1 MDFLQSVVLF
11 FNSSKKD
18 CASSVKIKYLQ
29 SKFTVMKTALSLF
42 ILFFTLGLQA
52 QTFDIS
58 GKASVPSDEINNLV
72 VSLYS
77 ATSNLMIKMSTT
89 NSDGSFKF
97 VAINSDSFYL
107 IISGITIKDFKSQ
120 NFDVIDKSIVLL
132 PFELEKKA
140 DQLKEVVVVN
150 KKSVITVLADKTVFN
165 VQNTLSATGTTAFE
179 LLRKAPGIVIDNNDN
194 LIVEGKTG
202 VQIYIDGKPSILSGQ
217 DLNAYLKSIQS
228 SDVDAIEIITQPSSK
243 YDAAG
248 NAGIVNIKLKK
259 DKRFGTNGSV
269 ALGYGIGRF
278 GKYESSLSLN
288 HRSKKTNLFGSY
300 SNRFDD
306 SFSFINLYR
315 RQSNTIFD
323 SRTTNISNTNVN
335 NIKTGLDYYA
345 TKKSTFGFV
354 VNANFNNSYADGN
367 TRTPITPQGN
377 TSPDQVLVAQSSSQ
391 SKTYNIQSN
400 LNYRFADTLG
410 HTLNVDF
417 DYGKY
422 NRKRDNFQPNTY
434 YNGDETMVQDQ
445 FIYRMNTPI
454 DIDIISFKSDYEQNF
469 MKGKLGLGFKTSVV
483 STDNTFDFYDVQN
496 NSETLNTNRSNK
508 FKYRENIN
516 ALYFNYNRKWDK
528 MAFQI
533 GLRAEQTISKGELR
547 SIQFNQNN
555 TVKRNYT
562 NYFPST
568 GLTYNPNQNNAWVIN
583 YSKRIE
589 RPSYQSLN
597 PFEMQLDELSFSRG
611 NPFLQPQYT
620 DNYKISHTYKYTLT
634 TSLSYSFI
642 KDFFAQ
648 ITQAE
653 GTNKNFITTRNVA
666 NQEVWNLGVSYPF
679 SPKKWWDVFVNVSA
693 SNSSYKGNDAN
704 FVSITQN
711 NFNFYGQNT
720 FSLPKKIKLEIS
732 GWYSSP
738 SVWGG
743 TYRTLSLGSLDIALQ
758 KKILKDKVNV
768 RLALSDVFYTS
779 PWSGTTQFGD
789 LYIAGNGGYESR
801 QFRVN
806 ISYNFGNSEAKTAK
820 RNSSI
825 EEENKRI

>member
-1 MDFLQSVVLF
+1 M
-11 FNSSKKD
+11 
-18 CASSVKIKYLQ
+18 KI
-29 SKFTVMKTALSLF
+29 VLSLF
-42 ILFFTLGLQA
+42 IVLFTIGLKA
-52 QTFDIS
+52 QSFEIS
-58 GKASVPSDEINNLV
+58 GKASVPNEKTANLT

-77 ATSNLMIKMSTT
+77 ATTNLIVKSSIT
-89 NSDGSFKF
+89 NTEGTFNFD
-97 VAINSDSFYL
+97 AINSGSFYI
-107 IISGITIKDFKSQ
+107 IISGITVKDFKSQ
-120 NFDVIDKSIVLL
+120 SFDVIDKSIVLSA
-132 PFELEKKA
+132 FELEKKP

-150 KKSVITVLADKTVFN
+150 KKPVITVLADKTVFN

-228 SDVDAIEIITQPSSK
+228 SDVESIEIITQPSSK

-278 GKYESSLSLN
+278 GKYDSSLSLN

-306 SFSFINLYR
+306 SYSFINLYR

-323 SRTTNISNTNVN
+323 SKTTNISNTNAN

-345 TKKSTFGFV
+345 NKKSTFGFV

-377 TSPDQVLVAQSSSQ
+377 TSPDQVLVAQSNSQ

-400 LNYRFADTLG
+400 LNYRYADTLG
-410 HTLNVDF
+410 HTLNTDF

-422 NRKRDNFQPNTY
+422 NRNRDNFQPNTY

-445 FIYRMNTPI
+445 FVYRMNTPI
-454 DIDIISFKSDYEQNF
+454 GIDIISFKSDYEQNF

-483 STDNTFDFYDVQN
+483 RTDNTFDFYNVEN
-496 NSETLNTNRSNK
+496 NTETLNNDRSNK

-516 ALYFNYNRKWDK
+516 ALYFNFNRKWEK

-533 GLRAEQTISKGELR
+533 GLRAEQTLLKGELI
-547 SIQFNQNN
+547 STQANQNN

-589 RPSYQSLN
+589 RPNYN
-597 PFEMQLDELSFSRG
+597 P
-611 NPFLQPQYT
+611 
-620 DNYKISHTYKYTLT
+620 
-634 TSLSYSFI
+634 
-642 KDFFAQ
+642 
-648 ITQAE
+648 
-653 GTNKNFITTRNVA
+653 
-666 NQEVWNLGVSYPF
+666 
-679 SPKKWWDVFVNVSA
+679 
-693 SNSSYKGNDAN
+693 
-704 FVSITQN
+704 
-711 NFNFYGQNT
+711 
-720 FSLPKKIKLEIS
+720 
-732 GWYSSP
+732 
-738 SVWGG
+738 
-743 TYRTLSLGSLDIALQ
+743 
-758 KKILKDKVNV
+758 
-768 RLALSDVFYTS
+768 
-779 PWSGTTQFGD
+779 
-789 LYIAGNGGYESR
+789 
-801 QFRVN
+801 
-806 ISYNFGNSEAKTAK
+806 
-820 RNSSI
+820 
-825 EEENKRI
+825 

>member
-1 MDFLQSVVLF
+1 
-11 FNSSKKD
+11 
-18 CASSVKIKYLQ
+18 
-29 SKFTVMKTALSLF
+29 MKTILSFLTLLF
-42 ILFFTLGLQA
+42 ACSVHA
-52 QTFDIS
+52 QSFEIS
-58 GKASVPSDEINNLV
+58 GKASGGIEKSENLKV
-72 VSLYS
+72 TLFS
-77 ATSNLMIKMSTT
+77 ASARQM
-89 NSDGSFKF
+89 
-97 VAINSDSFYL
+97 
-107 IISGITIKDFKSQ
+107 IISKTVITDAVFIFESINAGSYYVTITGNTIVDFKSQ
-120 NFDVIDKSIVLL
+120 NFDIVDQSITL
-132 PFELEKKA
+132 PTYALEKKA
-140 DQLKEVVVVN
+140 DQLKEVVIIN
-150 KKSVITVLADKTVFN
+150 KKPIITVLADKTVFN

-202 VQIYIDGKPSILSGQ
+202 VQIYIDGKPSVLSGQ

-228 SDVDAIEIITQPSSK
+228 ADVDAIEIITQPSSK

-259 DKRFGTNGSV
+259 DKRFGTNGSI

-278 GKYESSLSLN
+278 GKYDSSLTLN
-288 HRSKKTNLFGSY
+288 NHTKKTNIFGSY

-323 SRTTNISNTNVN
+323 SRTTAISNSNAN
-335 NIKTGLDYYA
+335 NIKTGLDYFVN
-345 TKKSTFGFV
+345 KKSTFGFV

-377 TSPDQVLVAQSSSQ
+377 TMPDQVLIAQSNSH
-391 SKTYNIQSN
+391 SKTFNLQSN
-400 LNYRFADTLG
+400 LNYRFSDSLG
-410 HTLNVDF
+410 HTFNTDF

-422 NRKRDNFQPNTY
+422 NRSRDNLQPNTY
-434 YNGDETMVQDQ
+434 YNGDETKIQDQ

-454 DIDIISFKSDYEQNF
+454 AINIVSFKSDYEQDLL
-469 MKGKLGLGFKTSVV
+469 KGKLGIGFKTSVV
-483 STDNTFDFYDVQN
+483 NTDNTFNFYDVATTGE
-496 NSETLNTNRSNK
+496 SLNTARSNT

-516 ALYFNYNRKWDK
+516 ALYFNYNKKWNSI
-528 MAFQI
+528 AFQI
-533 GLRAEQTISKGELR
+533 GLRAEQTVSKGELN
-547 SIQFNQNN
+547 STQANQNN
-555 TVKRNYT
+555 TVKRDYT

-568 GLTYNPNQNNAWVIN
+568 GVTYNPNQNHAWVVN

-620 DNYKISHTYKYTLT
+620 DNYKIAHTYKYTLT
-634 TSLSYSFI
+634 TALTYSFI

-648 ITQAE
+648 VTQAE
-653 GTNKNFITTRNVA
+653 GTNKNFITTKNVA
-666 NQEVWNLGVSYPF
+666 NQEVWNLGASYPF
-679 SPKKWWDVFVNVSA
+679 SPKKWWDVFVNLSF
-693 SNSSYKGNDAN
+693 SNSSYQGNDAN

-720 FSLPKKIKLEIS
+720 FSLPNKIKLEIS

-738 SVWGG
+738 GVWGG
-743 TYRTLSLGSLDIALQ
+743 TYRTRSLGSLDIAMQ

-768 RLALSDVFYTS
+768 RLAVSDVLYTS

-801 QFRVN
+801 QFKVN
-806 ISYNFGNSEAKTAK
+806 ISYNFGNSEAKAAK

-825 EEENKRI
+825 EEENKRL